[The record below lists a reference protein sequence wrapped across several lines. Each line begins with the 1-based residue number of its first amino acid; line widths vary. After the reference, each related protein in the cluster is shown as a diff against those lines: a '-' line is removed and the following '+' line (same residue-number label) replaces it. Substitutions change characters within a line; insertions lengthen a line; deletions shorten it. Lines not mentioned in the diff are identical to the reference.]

1 MKSLSITAPELILDA
16 KCTLGEGPVWNSET
30 RELMWVDVLENTLYR
45 WDTISPQPIPI
56 KFAENI
62 GCFGLTTKN
71 NIIAGVRDGIGLY
84 TPSNGNFSYISKPD
98 AQFPDNRFND
108 GKCTPEGRFIAGT
121 MDMNEN
127 APNGSV
133 YLVDMDQTIRKVINN
148 VTISNGIAWNPDA
161 TKMYWIDTPTR
172 TVKVFDYNSR
182 NGSFSNPADF
192 IMVPASLGFP
202 DGMTADMDGR
212 LYICLWG
219 GHCLSVW
226 DSKEGG
232 LLETIEIPALNP
244 TSCTF
249 GGRDLNELYVTSARV
264 GMSPA
269 ELQKYPLSGGIF
281 KIITNAKGYKN
292 FKFIE
297 R

>member
-1 MKSLSITAPELILDA
+1 
-16 KCTLGEGPVWNSET
+16 
-30 RELMWVDVLENTLYR
+30 MWVDILENTLYR
-45 WDTISPQPIPI
+45 WDTTSPQPIPTI
-56 KFAENI
+56 FPENI

-71 NIIAGVRDGIGLY
+71 NIIAGVRDGIGLF

-108 GKCTPEGRFIAGT
+108 GKCTPDGRFIAGT

-133 YLVDMDQTIRKVINN
+133 YLVDLDQTTKKMISN

-172 TVKVFDYNSR
+172 TVKVFDYNSM
-182 NGSFSNPADF
+182 NGSLSNPADF
-192 IMVPASLGFP
+192 IKVPASLGFP
-202 DGMTADMDGR
+202 DGMTADKDGR
-212 LYICLWG
+212 LYICHWG
-219 GHCLSVW
+219 GHCLSIW
-226 DSKEGG
+226 DGAEGG
-232 LLETIEIPALNP
+232 LLETIDISALNP

-249 GGRDLNELYVTSARV
+249 GGPDLNDLYVTSARV

-281 KIITNAKGYKN
+281 KISTNAEGYKN

-297 R
+297 C